1 MLFAMKSEN
10 GGEEYQKIMEMLLI
24 TAFQHKV
31 QFQTSLGLDN

>member
-24 TAFQHKV
+24 TAFQ
-31 QFQTSLGLDN
+31 QSAISDITRS

>member
-24 TAFQHKV
+24 TTFQ
-31 QFQTSLGLDN
+31 QSAISDITRS